1 MSEFAVMPLND
12 YVDTCDSIREKTH
25 RTDDIKSSEL
35 PNKIDAVFNAGK
47 LAVLKD
53 SKYMNANEIGAIVS
67 VNDVSPIEHNVGV
80 KLTSKNL
87 YAPTLRD
94 FKHNGITAVKN
105 NNNTY
110 TINGTASEII
120 YIHVGEVLSC
130 EKGKTYYFS
139 GGTANIFLA
148 YQLRNNGSGVDTIRV
163 EDRVQSG
170 NATNWNEVNVVIVI
184 PKGTVAD
191 NVIIKPMISLFDNT
205 PYTPY
210 IADFSGVNVTRCGK
224 NLFDKNQTVTANADG
239 TVEGLTSLSPNMTL
253 YTDNDGAIVNCQ
265 YYRDIDTYIDN
276 LLINFAMTGGV

>member
-1 MSEFAVMPLND
+1 MNETIEKKLLEVAENVPKV
-12 YVDTCDSIREKTH
+12 YEAGVRE
-25 RTDDIKSSEL
+25 
-35 PNKIDAVFNAGK
+35 GK

-87 YAPTLRD
+87 YAPTLQD
-94 FKHNGITAVKN
+94 FNSNGITAVKN
-105 NNNTY
+105 NDNTY
-110 TINGTASEII
+110 TINGTASERI
-120 YIHVGEVLSC
+120 YIHIGKVLPC
-130 EKGKTYYFS
+130 EEGKTYYFS
-139 GGTANIFLA
+139 GGTANIFVA
-148 YQLRNNGSGVDTIRV
+148 YQLRNNGSGVDTKYAV
-163 EDRVQSG
+163 DRVQSS
-170 NATNWNEVNVVIVI
+170 NATKWNEVNVIIVI

-276 LLINFAMTGGV
+276 LLINLAMTGGV